1 MRPALLLVSDVVRR
15 MASAGALICCA
26 ACASAPV
33 PSRGD
38 RPAPIAT
45 DWVGERGEPPEASA
59 AGALAATEAPDAPDD
74 PSVAAGHAGSAPA
87 PWVLHVGDS
96 FVHAFLW
103 QTLRPLFLADHTQYV
118 VQAATS
124 TYTTTWASSPELEGW
139 LARRPAL
146 VIVTLGANE
155 ADMTIP
161 ELHARAVETLAKKI
175 AATGASCVWVTPPM
189 WKAENGILDVIHDHC
204 APCIFFDSD
213 AVLGGLSKEER
224 QGDRIHPNR
233 RGGERW
239 ARAFWQ
245 WLQEHRDT
253 SRGPWA
259 LDAFERR
266 G

>member
-1 MRPALLLVSDVVRR
+1 MRRAPSSRTAATRRGASVV
-15 MASAGALICCA
+15 AAICCS
-26 ACASAPV
+26 ACASAPA
-33 PSRGD
+33 STRSD
-38 RPAPIAT
+38 RPAPLAT
-45 DWVGERGEPPEASA
+45 DWVGARAEPPATAPALPGSPAEGATAPVAGDGGA
-59 AGALAATEAPDAPDD
+59 A
-74 PSVAAGHAGSAPA
+74 VA

-124 TYTTTWASSPELEGW
+124 TYTTTWASSPELEEW

-155 ADMTIP
+155 ADMTVP
-161 ELHARAVETLAKKI
+161 EMHARAVETLARKI

-213 AVLGGLSKEER
+213 AVLGGLTKEER
-224 QGDRIHPNR
+224 QSDRIHPNR

-239 ARAFWQ
+239 AHAFWQ
-245 WLQEHRDT
+245 WLEEHRDP

-259 LDAFERR
+259 LDPFERR